1 MSAIDDVKQRLDIVQ
16 VISEYVNL
24 QKSGRNFKALCPFH
38 SEKTPSFFVFPERQ
52 SWHCF
57 GACGTGGD
65 IISFVIKKEG
75 LDFGQALRLLAN
87 KAGVTLVTPTTLP
100 KETINKERDKL
111 FEINE
116 AAAEYYHHL
125 LLNTSAGRIARDY
138 VAQRGLSSQ
147 TNNDFQLGYSP
158 DTWEA
163 IRQYLM
169 DKGYGEEE
177 LIAAGLLIKREDGG
191 SYDRFRN
198 RLMFPIR
205 DIQSHVIGFG
215 ARALD
220 ESLPKYLNSP
230 QTLLFDKSNALYGI
244 DRAQGAI
251 RQRNSVI
258 ITEGYMD
265 VIIAHQ
271 YGWENVVAFM
281 GTAIT
286 EKQLDILKK
295 LTSNLILALDA
306 DAAGQEAISR
316 SGEMIERML
325 PVPPAVYASM
335 KYDDAHNAEVKII
348 VLPPGKDPDEMIRE
362 DAAKWQEL
370 VTKAKPMINFV
381 FDTIISEMDSGNAKD
396 KSLAVEKLLP
406 LLSEMKDPIRQ
417 AHYVERLARL
427 LKIDD
432 RALGDALKKFQISE
446 KRRKMNRNVQSP
458 AHITPLSSTSSPIE
472 EYCLALLLQY
482 PELKPESKK
491 LIPDYFD
498 SCDNRQ
504 LFQQW
509 EQADKLDSIKDSLD
523 FTLHEQL
530 DNLTA
535 KDFPPPIRDSEI
547 TRQKA
552 LYDCILRLQE
562 KWLKSLEAKKKE
574 ILTVEAETGGITAQL
589 AKLEEQGIEESKQLK
604 EVFFKQSLAHKTM
617 TSSKEE

>member
-16 VISEYVNL
+16 VISEYMNL

-65 IISFVIKKEG
+65 VISFVMKKEG
-75 LDFGQALRLLAN
+75 LDFGQVLRLLAN

-265 VIIAHQ
+265 VIMAHQ
-271 YGWENVVAFM
+271 HGWENVVAFM
-281 GTAIT
+281 GTAVT
-286 EKQLDILKK
+286 ERQLATLKK
-295 LTSNLILALDA
+295 LTSNLIFALDA

-316 SGEMIERML
+316 SGEAIERML
-325 PVPPAVYASM
+325 PVPKEVSSM
-335 KYDDAHNAEVKII
+335 LYDYSRDAEVKIL
-348 VLPPGKDPDEMIRE
+348 VLPSGKDPDEVIKE
-362 DAAKWQEL
+362 DISQWQEL
-370 VTKAKPMINFV
+370 VTRAKPMIDFI
-381 FDTIISEMDSGNAKD
+381 FDTVIAKVDLGNAKD
-396 KSLAVEKLLP
+396 KSSAVEKLLP
-406 LLSEMKDPIRQ
+406 LLSEMGDPIRQ

-427 LKIDD
+427 LKTDD

-446 KRRKMNRNVQSP
+446 KRRKLNRNLQSP
-458 AHITPLSSTSSPIE
+458 AHITPLPSTSSPVE

-491 LIPDYFD
+491 LIPDHFD
-498 SCDNRQ
+498 SCENRE
-504 LFQQW
+504 LFQKW
-509 EQADKLDSIKDSLD
+509 EQTDEPATIKNSLD
-523 FTLHEQL
+523 FTLHEHL

-547 TRQKA
+547 TRQRA
-552 LYDCILRLQE
+552 LHDCILRLRE
-562 KWLKSLEAKKKE
+562 RWLKSLETKKKE

-589 AKLEEQGIEESKQLK
+589 TKLEEQGIEESRQLK
-604 EVFFKQSLAHKTM
+604 EVFFEQSLAHKTM
-617 TSSKEE
+617 PKSKEE